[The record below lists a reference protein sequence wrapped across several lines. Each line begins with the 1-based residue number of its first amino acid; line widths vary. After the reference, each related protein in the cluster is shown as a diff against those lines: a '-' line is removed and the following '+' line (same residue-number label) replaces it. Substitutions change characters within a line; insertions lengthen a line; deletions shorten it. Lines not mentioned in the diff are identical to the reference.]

1 MSIKPAEKQEEEPQ
15 ETNRARIE
23 RQYKAHREMQGD
35 PVPEQAR
42 AGTSPENPEY
52 LPENLNKQAP
62 EGKVPP
68 GTAVP
73 AGSKQAVEEE
83 ETSRQ
88 RAEQHK
94 AEQHRAEQHRKH

>member
-1 MSIKPAEKQEEEPQ
+1 MSTKPPEEKEEQPQ

-23 RQYKAHREMQGD
+23 KQYKAHREMQGD
-35 PVPEQAR
+35 PVPEEAAGR

-73 AGSKQAVEEE
+73 APKQAVEEPE
-83 ETSRQ
+83 H
-88 RAEQHK
+88 HK
-94 AEQHRAEQHRKH
+94 AETHKKH